1 MAQAFLHGE
10 QDVRIAA
17 RLDID
22 YTIGMQPREMECGRE
37 QVTPPQAPEDRTF
50 HPREDAGEK
59 DRRARIVGKIGTAGD
74 LMQRAARYA
83 TARQAGVDG
92 LQPERNRSMASA
104 HAFDLR
110 DARSQI
116 FDDAGFAHNIQKTRA
131 VDSFAICSIQ
141 SVRESSVGGVSI
153 LPPAVDNRLRRAFA
167 GRKKFVRSNASWVP
181 GGYGRVMAADFHLD
195 RFVTAQAT
203 TYDTA
208 LAEIRRGAKRS
219 HWMWFIFPQIA
230 GLGTSDMARR
240 YAIGSLD
247 EARAYLAH
255 PLLGLRLRD
264 CVGALQDLTGTSAI
278 AVFGEVDAMK
288 LRSCLTLFAEAG
300 GGPLFVAALERWFDG
315 AADAA
320 TLAKVGS
327 SST

>member
-1 MAQAFLHGE
+1 MRIPPAHPLQLDAPARAAEARDTEIFAGAGCYPPPRDSGGSLGGLLGFGRAPKNESGDTRTLSGELEPLRCRGAIFGDLADHAAKAGMAQAFLHGE

-22 YTIGMQPREMECGRE
+22 DAIGVEPREMERGRE

-50 HPREDAGEK
+50 HPRQDSGEK

-131 VDSFAICSIQ
+131 VVSFAICSI
-141 SVRESSVGGVSI
+141 
-153 LPPAVDNRLRRAFA
+153 
-167 GRKKFVRSNASWVP
+167 
-181 GGYGRVMAADFHLD
+181 
-195 RFVTAQAT
+195 
-203 TYDTA
+203 
-208 LAEIRRGAKRS
+208 
-219 HWMWFIFPQIA
+219 
-230 GLGTSDMARR
+230 
-240 YAIGSLD
+240 
-247 EARAYLAH
+247 
-255 PLLGLRLRD
+255 
-264 CVGALQDLTGTSAI
+264 
-278 AVFGEVDAMK
+278 
-288 LRSCLTLFAEAG
+288 
-300 GGPLFVAALERWFDG
+300 
-315 AADAA
+315 
-320 TLAKVGS
+320 
-327 SST
+327 